1 MTDMTANAQAGPVVG
16 VHTSPSAQARLRR
29 RYAAE
34 RRFRYYG
41 IAAITSALAVLAILF
56 YTLISQGY
64 SAFVQTEIG
73 LDVHLDPEVI
83 DPDGERDPAHLQR
96 VRYGGLIEQ
105 AMIEAVGGV
114 TEAEEDEIEDLIS
127 NGAQFY
133 VRDYVMEHPDEIGET
148 IRIWL
153 PASSN
158 ADQANKGNIPRDVP
172 ETQRRISDVQFA
184 LMDRLEAAGD
194 MRTSFNTILFTNA
207 DSRQP
212 ELAGLWGAIKG
223 SFYTLAVC
231 LALAFPIGIGAA
243 IYLEEFA
250 RKGKVTDLIEVNIN
264 NLAAVPSIIFGLLGL
279 AVFIQIFG
287 LPRSAPLV
295 GGFVLALMTLPTI
308 IIATRASLKAVPPSI
323 REGAVGLGASKLQ
336 AIFHHILPLA
346 FPGVLTGTIIGMAQA
361 LGETAPLLMIGM
373 NAFITE
379 APGSLTDGSTALP
392 AQIYIWADSS
402 ERGFVERTS
411 AGILVL
417 LAFLICMNSVAI
429 YLRKR
434 FEKKW

>member
-1 MTDMTANAQAGPVVG
+1 MTELTASVPPAVLAS
-16 VHTSPSAQARLRR
+16 VHTSPNAQARLRR

-34 RRFRYYG
+34 RRFRLYG
-41 IAAITSALAVLAILF
+41 ILAVVLALGVLGVLF
-56 YTLISQGY
+56 VTLISQGY

-73 LDVHLDPEVI
+73 LDVHLDEAVI
-83 DPDGERDPAHLQR
+83 DPDGSRDPARLQR
-96 VRYGGLIEQ
+96 VRYGAIIDQ
-105 AMIEAVGGV
+105 ALAEAVGG
-114 TEAEEDEIEDLIS
+114 TSEDEAQALSGLIS
-127 NGAQFY
+127 SGAQFIL
-133 VRDYVMEHPDEIGET
+133 RDFVMANPDRIGQT
-148 IRIWL
+148 VRIWL
-153 PASSN
+153 PAASN
-158 ADQANKGNIPRDVP
+158 ADQANKGFISRDLP
-172 ETQRRISDVQFA
+172 PGQRRISDLEFA
-184 LMDRLEAAGD
+184 LMDRLEAAGR
-194 MRTSFNTILFTNA
+194 MQVAFNSYLFVNA

-223 SFYTLAVC
+223 SFYMLAVC
-231 LALAFPIGIGAA
+231 LVLSFPIGIGAA

-250 RKGKVTDLIEVNIN
+250 PRGRLTDLIEVNIN

-279 AVFIQIFG
+279 AVFIQLFG

-295 GGFVLALMTLPTI
+295 GGIVLALMTLPTI
-308 IIATRASLKAVPPSI
+308 IIATRASLKSVPPSI
-323 REGAVGLGASKLQ
+323 REAAVGLGASKLQ

-379 APGSLTDGSTALP
+379 APNALTDGSTALP
-392 AQIYIWADSS
+392 SQIYIWADSA

-417 LAFLICMNSVAI
+417 LTFLICMNG
-429 YLRKR
+429 
-434 FEKKW
+434 